1 MVQAQGDQRNASA
14 GYHSALGAFLP
25 TVAVSGSAA
34 RSNVSVIDRTT
45 GRAVPPEYSYTCTL
59 SASLDLFTGFRRLAN
74 RGAAAATQDAAD
86 AGYVNQQFQVTLQTK
101 QAFYNALA
109 TEELVR
115 VAESQVRRAQR
126 QLEISVDKLHA
137 GSATRSDSI
146 RSTVDY
152 GNARI
157 ALLQAQANLATA
169 QANLG
174 RQVGIDSLVRAVP
187 DSALPG

>member
-1 MVQAQGDQRNASA
+1 MRWGI
-14 GYHSALGAFLP
+14 GILAL
-25 TVAVSGSAA
+25 
-34 RSNVSVIDRTT
+34 VIAT
-45 GRAVPPEYSYTCTL
+45 P
-59 SASLDLFTGFRRLAN
+59 
-74 RGAAAATQDAAD
+74 AAAEH
-86 AGYVNQQFQVTLQTK
+86 GYTNQTFQVTLQTK

-115 VAESQVRRAQR
+115 VAEPQVRRAQR

-137 GSATRSDSI
+137 GSATRSDSL

-157 ALLQAQANLATA
+157 VLLQAQANLATA

-174 RQVGIDSLVRAVP
+174 RQVGI
-187 DSALPG
+187 